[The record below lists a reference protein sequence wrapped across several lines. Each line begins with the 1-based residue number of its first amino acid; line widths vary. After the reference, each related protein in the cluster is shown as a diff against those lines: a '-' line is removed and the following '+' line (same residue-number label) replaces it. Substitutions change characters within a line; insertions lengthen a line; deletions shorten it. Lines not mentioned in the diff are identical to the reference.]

1 MKSILILFLC
11 FSSVFLN
18 DVTFSMGAA
27 TFDADIDV
35 GGSIPISAIAQS
47 ALSGTIT
54 IEKGGLVLKKDGNNV
69 ASITCT
75 AKLIEATATSLTCT
89 TDTKLD
95 AVTGS
100 SFVLAIGDNTKIV
113 NEKDISDNP
122 KDTDLVFKIDDTAK
136 TFSYNAVNPQ
146 TNTITF
152 NLVSLT
158 YNSEIAATTG
168 EIKIKATST
177 TNTVGT
183 VSVVGGLTLTKTGG
197 NPISLNCAAAQIKTS
212 GTELTCNPS
221 AKIEAASG
229 NVYNL
234 AVLSDASKFTH
245 ESDANLSFALG
256 NSKTF
261 TYSTQSDSP
270 SNPNEQS
277 SSAFSYKLG
286 FISLLL
292 CILF

>member
-1 MKSILILFLC
+1 
-11 FSSVFLN
+11 
-18 DVTFSMGAA
+18 MGAA

-47 ALSGTIT
+47 ALTGTIT
-54 IEKGGLVLKKDGNNV
+54 IEKGGLVLKKDGTKE

-75 AKLIEATATSLTCT
+75 AALIGTTATSLTCT
-89 TDTKLD
+89 TDTKLE
-95 AVTGS
+95 AVAGA
-100 SFVLAIGDNTKIV
+100 SFVLDIEDNTKIV
-113 NEKDISDNP
+113 NEKNEGGTP
-122 KDTDLVFKIDDTAK
+122 KDTGLEFKINDSAK
-136 TFSYNAVNPQ
+136 TFSSNVVNPQ

-177 TNTVGT
+177 ANTVGT

-234 AVLSDASKFTH
+234 AVLSDDTSKFTH
-245 ESDANLSFALG
+245 DSDANLSFALG
-256 NSKTF
+256 NSKTL

>member
-1 MKSILILFLC
+1 MKSILIVFLC
-11 FSSVFLN
+11 FTSVLLN

-27 TFDADIDV
+27 TFDADIAA
-35 GGSIPISAIAQS
+35 GGNIPISAIAQTS
-47 ALSGTIT
+47 LVGTIT
-54 IEKGGLVLKKDGNNV
+54 IEKGGLVLKKDGTKE

-75 AKLIEATATSLTCT
+75 ATLIGTTATSLTCT

-95 AVTGS
+95 AVAGA
-100 SFVLAIGDNTKIV
+100 SFVLDIGDESKIV
-113 NEKDISDNP
+113 NEKDGSSNP
-122 KDTDLVFKIDDTAK
+122 KDSGLVFKINDSAK
-136 TFSYNAVNPQ
+136 TFSSNVVNPQ

-177 TNTVGT
+177 ANTEGT
-183 VSVVGGLTLTKTGG
+183 VTVVGGLTLTKTGG

-292 CILF
+292 CFLF

>member
-11 FSSVFLN
+11 FTSVFLN

-27 TFDADIDV
+27 TFDAEIAAD
-35 GGSIPISAIAQS
+35 GSIPISAIAQS
-47 ALSGTIT
+47 ALTGTIT
-54 IEKGGLVLKKDGNNV
+54 IEKGGLVLKKDGTKE
-69 ASITCT
+69 ASLTCT
-75 AKLIEATATSLTCT
+75 AILIGTTATSLTCT
-89 TDTKLD
+89 TDTKLE
-95 AVTGS
+95 AVAGA
-100 SFVLAIGDNTKIV
+100 SFVLDIGDNTKIV
-113 NEKDISDNP
+113 NEKEGGNP
-122 KDTDLVFKIDDTAK
+122 KDTGLVFKIDNSAN
-136 TFSYNAVNPQ
+136 TFSSNVVNPQ

-177 TNTVGT
+177 ANTVGT
-183 VSVVGGLTLTKTGG
+183 VTIVGGLTLTKTGG

-292 CILF
+292 CFLF

>member
-11 FSSVFLN
+11 FTSVFLN

-27 TFDADIDV
+27 TFSENIAAD
-35 GGSIPISAIAQS
+35 GSIPISAIAES
-47 ALSGTIT
+47 ALTGTIT
-54 IEKGGLVLKKDGNNV
+54 VEKGGLVLKKDGNNV
-69 ASITCT
+69 ASIACT
-75 AKLIEATATSLTCT
+75 AKVIGATATSLTCT
-89 TDTKLD
+89 TDTKLE
-95 AVTGS
+95 AVAGA
-100 SFVLAIGDNTKIV
+100 SFVLDIGDNTKIV
-113 NEKDISDNP
+113 NEKEGENP
-122 KDTDLVFKIDDTAK
+122 KDTGLVFKIDDSAK
-136 TFSYNAVNPQ
+136 TFSANAVNPQ

-183 VSVVGGLTLTKTGG
+183 VTVVGGLTLTKTGG

-270 SNPNEQS
+270 SNPNDQS

-292 CILF
+292 CFLF

>member
-1 MKSILILFLC
+1 M
-11 FSSVFLN
+11 
-18 DVTFSMGAA
+18 
-27 TFDADIDV
+27 
-35 GGSIPISAIAQS
+35 
-47 ALSGTIT
+47 
-54 IEKGGLVLKKDGNNV
+54 
-69 ASITCT
+69 
-75 AKLIEATATSLTCT
+75 
-89 TDTKLD
+89 
-95 AVTGS
+95 
-100 SFVLAIGDNTKIV
+100 NTKIV
-113 NEKDISDNP
+113 NEKDGSCTP
-122 KDTDLVFKIDDTAK
+122 KDTGLEFKINDSAK
-136 TFSYNAVNPQ
+136 TFSSNVVNPQ

-177 TNTVGT
+177 ANTVGT